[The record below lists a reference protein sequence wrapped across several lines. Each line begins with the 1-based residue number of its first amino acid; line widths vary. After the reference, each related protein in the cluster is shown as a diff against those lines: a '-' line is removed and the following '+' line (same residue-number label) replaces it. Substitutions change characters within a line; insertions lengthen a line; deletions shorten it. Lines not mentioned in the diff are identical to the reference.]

1 MNADPKLLITAAAT
15 VGTGLTLLKSLFY
28 VKAGEKGIVFN
39 YLTGNFNAKTY
50 NEGFHL
56 KMPWVTQSII
66 FETRNRILEETATTA
81 NKDLQQVDFQ
91 TRVLYKPD
99 PLKLAEISKRLG
111 VNYAE
116 KIMTPLVKEVSKAI
130 IAQYDAQQL
139 LSQREQVSK
148 DIKNTLSK
156 RLSFF
161 NVLVDDVAITQL
173 SFSKEYER
181 SIEEKQ
187 IAQQTAER
195 MKYVVEKAKQLK
207 KTSIIRAEQ
216 DCKTIELIGSAVRDN
231 PAYLELKRI
240 EAAKDISTT
249 LSKSRNRVLLDSN
262 MLLMN
267 MSLKSN
273 SANMTSKIVSGDDNQ

>member
-1 MNADPKLLITAAAT
+1 MNNAKLLG
-15 VGTGLTLLKSLFY
+15 GTIAVTGSVVTLLKSMFY

-39 YLTGNFNAKTY
+39 YLTGEFNKKTY

-56 KMPWVTQSII
+56 KMPWVTNSII

-81 NKDLQQVDFQ
+81 NKDLQQIDFQ

-99 PLKLAEISKRLG
+99 PTKLAEICKRLG

-148 DIKNTLSK
+148 DIKQTLAK
-156 RLSFF
+156 RLGYF
-161 NVLVDDVAITQL
+161 NVVVDDVAITQL
-173 SFSKEYER
+173 SFSKEYEKA
-181 SIEEKQ
+181 IEEKQ

-231 PAYLELKRI
+231 PAYLALKRI
-240 EAAKDISTT
+240 EAAKDIS
-249 LSKSRNRVLLDSN
+249 LVLARSKNRVLLDSN

-267 MSLKSN
+267 LQGPKP
-273 SANMTSKIVSGDDNQ
+273 

>member
-1 MNADPKLLITAAAT
+1 MDNRRLIVLTATAAG
-15 VGTGLTLLKSLFY
+15 VGATLLKSMFY
-28 VKAGEKGIVFN
+28 VKAGERGIVFN
-39 YLTGNFNAKTY
+39 YLTGDFNSKTY

-56 KMPWVTQSII
+56 KFPWITQSII

-81 NKDLQQVDFQ
+81 NNDLQQIDFQ

-99 PLKLAEISKRLG
+99 ATKLANICRRLG

-116 KIMTPLVKEVSKAI
+116 KIMSPLVKEVSKAI

-148 DIKNTLSK
+148 DIKLALAK
-156 RLSFF
+156 RLGSFH
-161 NVLVDDVAITQL
+161 VLVDDVAITQL
-173 SFSKEYER
+173 SFSKEYEKA
-181 SIEEKQ
+181 IEEKQ

-195 MKYVVEKAKQLK
+195 MKYIVEKAKQLK

-216 DCKTIELIGSAVRDN
+216 DCKTIELIGQAVRDN
-231 PAYLELKRI
+231 PAYLALKRI
-240 EAAKDISTT
+240 EAAKDIAGV
-249 LSKSRNRVLLDSN
+249 LSKSRNRALLDSN

-267 MSLKSN
+267 MSVNK
-273 SANMTSKIVSGDDNQ
+273 